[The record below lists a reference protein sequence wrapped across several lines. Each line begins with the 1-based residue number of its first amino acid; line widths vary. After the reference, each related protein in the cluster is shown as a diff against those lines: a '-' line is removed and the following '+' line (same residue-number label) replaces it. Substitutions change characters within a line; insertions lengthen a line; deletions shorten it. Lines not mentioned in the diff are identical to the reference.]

1 MNYEGKALTIAGSD
15 SGGGAGIQADL
26 KTFAAFNVY
35 GMSAITSVTAQNTVG
50 VMAIYDITP
59 EMVGRQI
66 EAVLED
72 IGVDAAKT
80 GMLSNSNIIETVAD
94 KIKKYHFEKLVTD
107 PVMVA
112 KSGSPLLQEEA
123 RTTLIGKLLP
133 LVYVVTPNIFEAE
146 IISGISIRSIKDA
159 EKAASL
165 IYEKGPRNVLVKG
178 GNLLAEKAI
187 DILFDGSEYFCYE
200 SERIDTKNTHGTG
213 CTLSA
218 AITAGLAKGLDVRGA
233 IEIAKDYISR
243 AIRDAPSNIGK
254 GYGPVYHNVKPIS
267 YTRGNAFKTTT

>member
-50 VMAIYDITP
+50 VTAIYDITP

-72 IGVDAAKT
+72 IGMDAAKT

-94 KIKKYHFEKLVTD
+94 KIKKYHLERLVTD

-146 IISGISIRSIKDA
+146 IISGISIKNIKDA

-165 IYEKGPRNVLVKG
+165 IYEKGPRNVLMKG
-178 GNLLAEKAI
+178 GHLLAEKAI
-187 DILFDGSEYFCYE
+187 DILFDGSEYFYYE
-200 SERIDTKNTHGTG
+200 AERIDTKNTHGTG

-233 IEIAKDYISR
+233 IEIAKDYMSR
-243 AIRDAPSNIGK
+243 AIRDAPANIGK
-254 GYGPVYHNVKPIS
+254 GYGPVYHNVKPVS
-267 YTRGNAFKTTT
+267 YTRGNAFETST

>member
-35 GMSAITSVTAQNTVG
+35 GMSAITSVTAQNTIG
-50 VMAIYDITP
+50 VTAIYDITP
-59 EMVGRQI
+59 EIVGRQI

-72 IGVDAAKT
+72 IGVNAAKT
-80 GMLSNSNIIETVAD
+80 GMLSNSNIIETVVD
-94 KIKKYHFEKLVTD
+94 KIKKYHLEKLVTD

-123 RTTLIGKLLP
+123 KTTLIRKLLP
-133 LVYVVTPNIFEAE
+133 LVYIVTPNIFEAE

-159 EKAASL
+159 EKAAAL
-165 IYEKGPRNVLVKG
+165 IYKKGPRNVLVKG
-178 GNLLAEKAI
+178 GHLFAKKAI
-187 DILFDGSEYFCYE
+187 DILFDGSEYYYYE
-200 SERIDTKNTHGTG
+200 SEWLDTKNTHGTG

-218 AITAGLAKGLDVRGA
+218 AITAGLAKGLDVRRA
-233 IEIAKDYISR
+233 IEIAKDYMNR
-243 AIRDAPSNIGK
+243 AIRDAPLNIGK
-254 GYGPVYHNVKPIS
+254 GRGPVYHNVKPIS
-267 YTRGNAFKTTT
+267 YTARNAFKTST

>member
-50 VMAIYDITP
+50 VTAIYDITP

-94 KIKKYHFEKLVTD
+94 KIKKYHFERLVTD

-178 GNLLAEKAI
+178 GRLLAEKAI
-187 DILFDGSEYFCYE
+187 DILFDGSEYFYYE

-233 IEIAKDYISR
+233 VEIAKDYMSR
-243 AIRDAPSNIGK
+243 AIRDAPLNIGK